1 MANDANNNGVEN
13 NERAKVMA
21 TSKERSRDARRG
33 RQVLQKREE
42 ADRNMRQ
49 KRRRREGGRGGLS
62 ASILAFAA
70 AVRRRRMRL
79 RSSTPFAVVARER
92 EVERGVAAEEGAAD
106 GCLRPRASLPEENE
120 RLRGGGGRWSAPAR
134 VPAGEERT
142 SRWCDFPARNVA
154 AAHS

>member
-49 KRRRREGGRGGLS
+49 KRRRRGGGGFS

-92 EVERGVAAEEGAAD
+92 EVEQGVAAEEGAAD

-120 RLRGGGGRWSAPAR
+120 RHDD
-134 VPAGEERT
+134 VT
-142 SRWCDFPARNVA
+142 SWR
-154 AAHS
+154 